1 MSYRRSL
8 LSLGLPRDVLDA
20 LTRLGYETLQDLGSI
35 TAEELSQGEYRS
47 LTDNFIWRVMSAPT
61 EVKISV
67 VDARALVS
75 RLQNPQTP
83 AATLPMTQSAAL
95 MVQQS
100 QKISTKCVALDK
112 ILGGGL
118 SRGQILEISGP
129 PGSPK
134 EKLALNIMATF
145 AESGEETLFVGK
157 DLMISVFQQLS

>member
-1 MSYRRSL
+1 M
-8 LSLGLPRDVLDA
+8 GLMC
-20 LTRLGYETLQDLGSI
+20 T
-35 TAEELSQGEYRS
+35 
-47 LTDNFIWRVMSAPT
+47 PT

-67 VDARALVS
+67 VDACALVS

-100 QKISTKCVALDK
+100 QKISTKCLALDK

-118 SRGQILEISGP
+118 CRGQILEISGP

-134 EKLALNIMATF
+134 EKLVMNIMATF
-145 AESGEETLFVGK
+145 AESGEETLFVGGH
-157 DLMISVFQQLS
+157 LMRSMFQKLS